1 VATDVT
7 GQARLL
13 LLDGHS
19 LAYRAFFAL
28 PIENFSTATGQPTNA
43 VYGFTAMLINVLR
56 DEKPT
61 HLAVA
66 FDRAEPTFRHEQYVE
81 YKANRRETPEDFRSQ
96 LSLIF
101 EVLDALGVRRLSAP
115 GYEADDLLATLATQA
130 AAEGMDVLIV
140 TGDRDALQLVSDRV
154 TVLMTRRGITEM
166 TRFTPATVTE
176 KYGLTPAQYPDFAA
190 LRGDPSDNLPGIPGV
205 GEKTATKWISEFGSL
220 ASLVDRV
227 DEVKGKAGDALREH
241 LAGVLRNR
249 QLTALVT
256 DLPAETVG
264 AVPGDLL
271 PVAWDREKIHQLFD
285 TLEFKVLRVRL
296 YETLPHG
303 LIGATGADP
312 DSPLAAA
319 EAGGEKPSFEVV
331 ADLPGPDQVGSWL
344 AAHQSNERSGL
355 TLTGT
360 WARGTGNVT
369 GLAVAAPDGHGA
381 YLDPVQLT
389 QDDEQAL
396 AAWLADPARPKV
408 LHDAK
413 GPMHAL
419 AARGLPLTGLACD
432 TAIAAYLALPGQ
444 RTFDLADLALR
455 YLGKELRED
464 ADDGQLTLDGSGERD
479 AAAALVLRAQA
490 TLELAGALEEDLDR
504 REAKGL
510 LQELELPLVDVLA
523 KMERTGIA
531 ADGEHFAAMSAT
543 LHGEVKAAEQAA
555 YAVAGREFNLGSP
568 KQLQALLFDELGL
581 PKTKRIKT
589 GWTTDSEA
597 LTSLLAQTQHPVL
610 EHLLRHRDVSKLM
623 TIVDSLIPMAG
634 EDGRIHTTFH
644 QTVAATGRLS
654 STDPNLQNIPIR
666 SELGRQIRL
675 GFVVGD
681 GYECLLSADYSQIE
695 LRIMAHLSED
705 AALIAAFESGHDFHA
720 ATASRVFGIAPEDVN
735 PEMRAKIKAMN
746 YGLAYGLSA
755 FGLANQLR
763 ITTDEANALMDEYFK
778 EFGGVRDY
786 LHEVVSRARKDGYT
800 ATMMGRRRYL
810 PDLTSDNR
818 NRREMAERM
827 ALNAPIQ
834 GSAADVIKV
843 AMLAVDAALAPMR
856 SRMLLQVH
864 DELIIEVAPG
874 EFDAAR
880 DLVCAAMAG
889 AAALRVP
896 LDVSV
901 GTGRS
906 WAEAA
911 H

>member
-1 VATDVT
+1 
-7 GQARLL
+7 
-13 LLDGHS
+13 
-19 LAYRAFFAL
+19 
-28 PIENFSTATGQPTNA
+28 
-43 VYGFTAMLINVLR
+43 
-56 DEKPT
+56 
-61 HLAVA
+61 
-66 FDRAEPTFRHEQYVE
+66 
-81 YKANRRETPEDFRSQ
+81 
-96 LSLIF
+96 
-101 EVLDALGVRRLSAP
+101 
-115 GYEADDLLATLATQA
+115 
-130 AAEGMDVLIV
+130 
-140 TGDRDALQLVSDRV
+140 
-154 TVLMTRRGITEM
+154 M
-166 TRFTPATVTE
+166 TRFTPQTVAE

-205 GEKTATKWISEFGSL
+205 GEKTATKWITEFGSL
-220 ASLVDRV
+220 QSLVDRV

-285 TLEFKVLRVRL
+285 SLEFKVLRERL
-296 YETLPHG
+296 YQTHPHG
-303 LIGATGADP
+303 LIGATGTDP
-312 DSPLAAA
+312 DSPLGDDDD
-319 EAGGEKPSFEVV
+319 AGGEKPSFEVV
-331 ADLPGPDQVGSWL
+331 TDLPGPDEVASWL
-344 AAHQSNERSGL
+344 TAHISAERAGL

-360 WARGTGNVT
+360 WGRGTGNVT
-369 GLAVAAPDGHGA
+369 GLAIAAPDGHGA
-381 YLDPVQLT
+381 YLDPTQLT
-389 QDDEQAL
+389 GDDEQAL

-419 AARGLPLTGLACD
+419 AARGLPLAGLACD

-455 YLGKELRED
+455 YLKKELRED
-464 ADDGQLTLDGSGERD
+464 TGDGQLTLDGSGERD

-490 TLELAGALEEDLDR
+490 TLELAVALEEDLDR
-504 REAKGL
+504 REAKAL
-510 LQELELPLVDVLA
+510 LQELELPLVAVLA
-523 KMERTGIA
+523 TMERTGIA

-543 LHGEVKAAEQAA
+543 LHGEVKTAEQAA

-589 GWTTDSEA
+589 GYTTDSEA
-597 LTSLLAQTQHPVL
+597 LTHLLAQTQHPVL

-675 GFVVGD
+675 GFVVGE

-705 AALIAAFESGHDFHA
+705 EALIAAFESGHDFHA
-720 ATASRVFGIAPEDVN
+720 ATASRVFGIPPEDVN
-735 PEMRAKIKAMN
+735 AEMRAKIKAMN

-763 ITTDEANALMDEYFK
+763 ITPDEARGLMDEYFK

-786 LHEVVSRARKDGYT
+786 LQEVVSRARTDGYT

-810 PDLTSDNR
+810 PDLVSDNR
-818 NRREMAERM
+818 QRREMAERM

-843 AMLAVDAALAPMR
+843 AMLAMDGALTAAGLR

-874 EFDAAR
+874 EFDAVR
-880 DLVCAAMAG
+880 DLVCGAMGG
-889 AAALRVP
+889 AASLRVP

>member
-1 VATDVT
+1 M
-7 GQARLL
+7 
-13 LLDGHS
+13 LLDGNS
-19 LAYRAFFAL
+19 LAFRAFYAL
-28 PIENFSTATGQPTNA
+28 PAENFKTRGGLTTNA
-43 VYGFTAMLINVLR
+43 VYGFTAMLINLLR
-56 DEKPT
+56 DEAPT
-61 HLAVA
+61 HIAAA
-66 FDRAEPTFRHEQYVE
+66 FDVSRQTFRSERYPE
-81 YKANRRETPEDFRSQ
+81 YKANRSSTPDEFHGQID
-96 LSLIF
+96 ITK
-101 EVLDALGVRRLSAP
+101 EVLGALGITVLAEP
-115 GYEADDLLATLATQA
+115 GFEADDLIATLATQA
-130 AAEGMDVLIV
+130 AEQDMDVLIV
-140 TGDRDALQLVSDRV
+140 TGDRDVLQLVSDRV
-154 TVLMTRRGITEM
+154 TALMTRRGITEM
-166 TRFTPATVTE
+166 TRFTPETVTE

-205 GEKTATKWISEFGSL
+205 GEKTATKWIAEFGSL
-220 ASLVDRV
+220 QALVDRV

-241 LAGVLRNR
+241 LGSVLRNR

-285 TLEFKVLRVRL
+285 SLEFKVLRERL
-296 YETLPHG
+296 YATHPHG
-303 LIGATGADP
+303 LIGATGTDP
-312 DSPLAAA
+312 DSPLGDAAA
-319 EAGGEKPSFEVV
+319 SGGEKPTFEVV
-331 ADLPGPDQVGSWL
+331 TDLPGPDEVASWL
-344 AAHQSNERSGL
+344 AAHISAERAGL

-360 WARGTGNVT
+360 WGRGTGNVT
-369 GLAVAAPDGHGA
+369 GLAIAAPDGHGA
-381 YLDPVQLT
+381 YLDPTQLT
-389 QDDEQAL
+389 GDDEQAL
-396 AAWLADPARPKV
+396 AAWLADAEHPKV

-413 GPMHAL
+413 GQMHAL
-419 AARGLPLTGLACD
+419 VARGLPLAGLACD
-432 TAIAAYLALPGQ
+432 TALAAYLALPGQ

-455 YLGKELRED
+455 YLGKELREE

-490 TLELAGALEEDLDR
+490 TLELAVALEEDLDR
-504 REAKGL
+504 RESVAL
-510 LQELELPLVDVLA
+510 LRELELPLVAVLA

-555 YAVAGREFNLGSP
+555 YAVAGHEFNLGSP
-568 KQLQALLFDELGL
+568 KQLQELLFNERGL

-589 GWTTDSEA
+589 GYTTDSEA
-597 LTSLLAQTQHPVL
+597 LTSLLAQTQDPVL
-610 EHLLRHRDVSKLM
+610 EHLLRHRDVAKLM
-623 TIVDSLIPMAG
+623 SIVDSLIPMAG

-666 SELGRQIRL
+666 TELGRQIRL
-675 GFVVGD
+675 GFVVGE

-720 ATASRVFGIAPEDVN
+720 ATASRVFGVPPEEVT
-735 PEMRAKIKAMN
+735 PEQRAKIKAMN

-763 ITTDEANALMDEYFK
+763 ITPDEARALMEDYFK

-786 LHEVVSRARKDGYT
+786 LYEVVSRARTDGYT

-810 PDLTSDNR
+810 PDLVSDNR
-818 NRREMAERM
+818 QRREMAERM

-843 AMLAVDAALAPMR
+843 AMLAVDGALAAAGLR

-889 AAALRVP
+889 AASLRVP